1 MPEIRSNDTRESPAK
16 MPAIAAKPAGRPF
29 LIAKRRRRKVSAP
42 GDMMMTSDERIKGTS
57 TLVSTTGNLS
67 LAGTV

>member
-1 MPEIRSNDTRESPAK
+1 
-16 MPAIAAKPAGRPF
+16 
-29 LIAKRRRRKVSAP
+29 VSAP
-42 GDMMMTSDERIKGTS
+42 GDMMITSDERTKGTS